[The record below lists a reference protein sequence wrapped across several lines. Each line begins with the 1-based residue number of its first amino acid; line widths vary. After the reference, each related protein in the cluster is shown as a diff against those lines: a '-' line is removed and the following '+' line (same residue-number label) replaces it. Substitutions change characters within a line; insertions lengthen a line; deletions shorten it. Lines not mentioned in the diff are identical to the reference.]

1 MIGSTLTQP
10 SWEQRMSEKIYIF
23 RGITMGIGSIWESNS
38 SDLYVS
44 LSLSLFVNL
53 GVEKAWSA
61 LHLHFKTLKQ

>member
-1 MIGSTLTQP
+1 
-10 SWEQRMSEKIYIF
+10 
-23 RGITMGIGSIWESNS
+23 MGIGPIWESNS

-61 LHLHFKTLKQ
+61 LHLQFKTLKQ

>member
-23 RGITMGIGSIWESNS
+23 RGITMGIGPIWESNS
-38 SDLYVS
+38 SDLYV
-44 LSLSLFVNL
+44 SLSLFVNL

-61 LHLHFKTLKQ
+61 LHLQFKTLKQ